1 MLGIPGRAK
10 KVCSHTSTRAH
21 FEAILRQTYLATR
34 SGTWLLTRVGP
45 AGMPADYFAINRYGA
60 LAGQARPG
68 ARIAWLNSNL
78 HVVRDP
84 VDDATASV
92 VEMLPMWAKNTIAEG
107 ELSRNL
113 DLSLYNLQPKH
124 RLLQA
129 HPSINGELIGRI
141 NTGVRASFALRLD
154 AVRWAF

>member
-1 MLGIPGRAK
+1 
-10 KVCSHTSTRAH
+10 
-21 FEAILRQTYLATR
+21 
-34 SGTWLLTRVGP
+34 
-45 AGMPADYFAINRYGA
+45 MPADYFAINRYGA
-60 LAGQARPG
+60 RWTGTAGRARWW
-68 ARIAWLNSNL
+68 ARLSANAC
-78 HVVRDP
+78 VARDP
-84 VDDATASV
+84 AGDAAASV

-141 NTGVRASFALRLD
+141 NTGVRPGHVPCPHASWCAL
-154 AVRWAF
+154 